1 MPDKKVSS
9 TIPHDFLVV
18 KFLIVTF
25 TIGVFFNLYLFA
37 VHPPW
42 IEQIHSFF
50 ESDTPEYRKSKWQT
64 KDEVFRSFLAISIAN
79 ACMSALLWFLG
90 YKVCKFMV
98 KRPLKKAGFGSAAL
112 ARAGSWV
119 FLIPFSGP
127 AAIFG
132 LFMCLG
138 AVTSGR
144 AQEHPWVLLNLLS
157 PIATITILIL
167 LFPRTKDVEKAF
179 DIISP
184 LEEDQ

>member
-1 MPDKKVSS
+1 
-9 TIPHDFLVV
+9 
-18 KFLIVTF
+18 
-25 TIGVFFNLYLFA
+25 
-37 VHPPW
+37 
-42 IEQIHSFF
+42 
-50 ESDTPEYRKSKWQT
+50 
-64 KDEVFRSFLAISIAN
+64 
-79 ACMSALLWFLG
+79 MSALLWFLG

-112 ARAGSWV
+112 AQAGSWV

-127 AAIFG
+127 SAIFG
-132 LFMCLG
+132 LIMCLG

-184 LEEDQ
+184 PEEDQ